1 MENDL
6 ISVIVPI
13 YNMEKYLNKCVD
25 SILNQTYSNLEI
37 ILVDDGSTD
46 LSPKICDEYLKLDDR
61 IKVFHKKNGGLSDAK
76 NFGLKKANG
85 KYVGF
90 VDSDDWIDKNMY
102 EEMYYKLKNTKS
114 NIVIC
119 GRYVEYENGERN
131 EWYNKNEM
139 VMDNEQS
146 LIYLNSFY
154 NFDMSSCDKL
164 CEKTLFE
171 NIEFP
176 YGKKCEDAYTT
187 YLLFAKADRVAYI
200 PKCFYHYFQRSGSI
214 SRNEKINMDYIY
226 AAAQQVDFFAKE
238 YPHLKYIAE
247 TNYIFAVKS
256 IFQVSIER
264 KLQLTDE
271 FNIKKKEAK
280 KYYKSVL
287 NNKYISIKKKI
298 TYILFAYFLVLY
310 KMLLKCKY
318 FVASKK

>member
-1 MENDL
+1 MENEL

-13 YNMEKYLNKCVD
+13 YNMEKYLKKCVD

-46 LSPKICDEYLKLDDR
+46 LSAAICDEYLKLDNR

-90 VDSDDWIDKNMY
+90 VDSDDWIEKNMY
-102 EEMYYKLKNTKS
+102 EEMFSKLKNTKS

-119 GRYVEYENGERN
+119 GRYLEYENGEKH
-131 EWYNKNEM
+131 EWCNKNEII
-139 VMDNEQS
+139 MDKEQS

-154 NFDMSSCDKL
+154 NIDMSSCDKL
-164 CEKTLFE
+164 YEKSLFE

-200 PKCFYHYFQRSGSI
+200 PKCFYHYLQRSGSI

-226 AAAQQVDFFAKE
+226 AAEQQVDFFAKE
-238 YPHLKYIAE
+238 YPHWKYIAE

-264 KLQLTDE
+264 RLQLTNE

-298 TYILFAYFLVLY
+298 TYILFAYFSVLY
-310 KMLLKCKY
+310 KLLLKIKY
-318 FVASKK
+318 FK